1 MASNLSY
8 EDQLLEERDTAVSEL
23 ETSYDTKIE
32 DGKTHY
38 SNLQDAVQQQADKQ
52 AEIQQANTDF
62 AIETIEQHK
71 AQTEKDYIKEQ
82 SAAYADWKKQS
93 NPYGAEAEKMASYG
107 LEGTGYSESSQVA
120 MYNNYQKRLTAT
132 REALDQAKL
141 VYDNNIK
148 EAILQ
153 NNAALAEIYANAY
166 VSQMQM
172 ALEGFNY
179 QNALLSEL
187 ESKKAAI
194 NSSYLSA
201 LQQFQEQN
209 TPEDES
215 DSVVVDQDAETEK
228 TSSNNTS
235 SSLVRFLQNIKT
247 PRNLYTLAKLNSA
260 KTAVD
265 VYPDVDMGSL
275 VKLGYGMITPK
286 AAAEL
291 VEKGEVKLA
300 YKIDDN
306 GRVIAFFQRQTYEN
320 AYQDAYNQAYKDV
333 MGAFYK
339 QQIQQQAGI
348 NGGTQFVPIVPA
360 EQNGRIKDGDIS
372 DVFRF
377 YDE

>member
-71 AQTEKDYIKEQ
+71 AQTEKDYIKER

-120 MYNNYQKRLTAT
+120 MYNDYQKRLTAT

-166 VSQMQM
+166 VSQMQL

-209 TPEDES
+209 TPENETNSVIIDDE
-215 DSVVVDQDAETEK
+215 QEGEK
-228 TSSNNTS
+228 TTGVSPSNSLGLLGNIRPGSIALSQALSRAIERSRFEGTTYESAIAHIKKYGGS
-235 SSLVRFLQNIKT
+235 SSGLMTRREWQQTYASYKRTGIG
-247 PRNLYTLAKLNSA
+247 SA
-260 KTAVD
+260 
-265 VYPDVDMGSL
+265 
-275 VKLGYGMITPK
+275 
-286 AAAEL
+286 
-291 VEKGEVKLA
+291 EVKN
-300 YKIDDN
+300 YSSYE
-306 GRVIAFFQRQTYEN
+306 TYLKDYVN
-320 AYQDAYNQAYKDV
+320 YAINQ
-333 MGAFYK
+333 
-339 QQIQQQAGI
+339 
-348 NGGTQFVPIVPA
+348 
-360 EQNGRIKDGDIS
+360 
-372 DVFRF
+372 
-377 YDE
+377 